1 MNTSSVNWFE
11 IPVNDMARAER
22 FYSAVLAATFAP
34 NCATSQQIQ
43 AMSTFVCKES
53 ACNDS
58 PDSVTGC
65 LIQGEGYAPA
75 TAGSMVYLNA
85 APSIDAALMRV
96 RDAGGEVALPKTAL
110 PPGLGFFAHI
120 IDSEGNRVGLHA
132 LQ

>member
-11 IPVNDMARAER
+11 IPVNDIARAER
-22 FYSAVLAATFAP
+22 FYGAVLAATFAP
-34 NCATSQQIQ
+34 NCATSEQIQ
-43 AMSTFVCKES
+43 AMSIF
-53 ACNDS
+53 ACSDS

-65 LIQGEGYAPA
+65 LIQGEGYEPA
-75 TAGSMVYLNA
+75 TAGSLVYLNA

-96 RDAGGEVALPKTAL
+96 REAGGAIALPKTAL

>member
-11 IPVNDMARAER
+11 IPVFDIARAER
-22 FYSAVLAATFAP
+22 FYTAVLNASFAP

-43 AMSTFVCKES
+43 AMSIF

-58 PDSVTGC
+58 ADSVTGC

-75 TAGSMVYLNA
+75 TAGSLVYLNA
-85 APSIDAALMRV
+85 EPSIDAALARV
-96 RDAGGEVALPKTAL
+96 QRAGGAITLPKTAL

-120 IDSEGNRVGLHA
+120 IDSEGNRVGIHA

>member
-1 MNTSSVNWFE
+1 MMNTSSVNWFE
-11 IPVNDMARAER
+11 IPVNDIARAER
-22 FYSAVLAATFAP
+22 FYSAVLAATFSP

-43 AMSTFVCKES
+43 AMSVF
-53 ACNDS
+53 ACNDN

-85 APSIDAALMRV
+85 APSIDAALARV

-132 LQ
+132 IQ

>member
-11 IPVNDMARAER
+11 IPVFDIARAER

-34 NCATSQQIQ
+34 NCATAQQIQ
-43 AMSTFVCKES
+43 AMSIF
-53 ACNDS
+53 ACNDD
-58 PDSVTGC
+58 PESVTGC
-65 LIQGEGYAPA
+65 LVQGEGYTPA
-75 TAGSMVYLNA
+75 TAGSLVYLNA
-85 APSIDAALMRV
+85 APSIDAALARV
-96 RDAGGEVALPKTAL
+96 AAAGGNVALPKTAL